1 MKDSFRACFMLTLDL
16 NRKATVFYHFPLS
29 EFAKLHTNILKHV
42 GKNKNALTLGNYER
56 RSAESCTY
64 SEN

>member
-1 MKDSFRACFMLTLDL
+1 MLTLDL